1 MNQTV
6 NSAIGMQSKE
16 IFLEF
21 YDMNLTF
28 LSILSSFGLILSQYR
43 WHQHQNQ
50 EGAKY
55 RQFSFLHF
63 ETLRDQFVLEYD
75 VHPDKNGASGTG
87 MTQTQAMEFS
97 VFYPQG
103 TGGASTGTIVLSS
116 TTPSWFTFE

>member
-1 MNQTV
+1 
-6 NSAIGMQSKE
+6 MQSKE

-63 ETLRDQFVLEYD
+63 ETLNFCHLTVSNIGLCFIKSNFQVDSLV
-75 VHPDKNGASGTG
+75 N
-87 MTQTQAMEFS
+87 FS
-97 VFYPQG
+97 Q
-103 TGGASTGTIVLSS
+103 I
-116 TTPSWFTFE
+116 